1 MTEDILEEI
10 NLGLSEAE
18 KSDLEAMIS
27 EFKDKPSPPLPS
39 GDLKGLEEQIG
50 SLGEKLSHFAAIL
63 LKNDNKIK
71 LLLEILRL
79 SDQKSRIM
87 NQRIDA
93 LMELLKG
100 KNIGIDV

>member
-18 KSDLEAMIS
+18 KMDLEEMIS
-27 EFKDKPSPPLPS
+27 EFKDQQSPSLPS

-50 SLGEKLSHFAAIL
+50 SLGEKLSRYAAIL

-79 SDQKSRIM
+79 SDQKSSIM

-100 KNIGIDV
+100 KNIFIDV